1 MVIANSRDCCNKSRN
16 PDAACRGRRQC
27 PHRGRSGCL
36 RRFHTSSLRSST
48 AQVAVKSSRP
58 EIKGAAARMIEP
70 GVVPVAGRNGIL
82 DAGTVEWKT
91 PYGHSLVAGSTT
103 LWRHDRVA
111 EARRIVANQSSAI
124 EWRKCSQLLIA

>member
-1 MVIANSRDCCNKSRN
+1 MPASRPFRLLAKIPYFVPAQFDCAGRYVI
-16 PDAACRGRRQC
+16 
-27 PHRGRSGCL
+27 
-36 RRFHTSSLRSST
+36 
-48 AQVAVKSSRP
+48 RP

-103 LWRHDRVA
+103 LWTHG
-111 EARRIVANQSSAI
+111 RRPEHPAFLFS
-124 EWRKCSQLLIA
+124 